1 MIYFD
6 NRQGGNMIDLENS
19 VAIVTGG
26 GRGIG
31 RGIVLALARAGAD
44 IVIADI
50 DLESAERT
58 AKEVTELDRQVLVV
72 ATDVTHADSAAS
84 AVEQSLA
91 RFGKLDILV
100 NNAGVVQ
107 EDVGPAT
114 SEEDFNRCFEV
125 NLKGIWIMASA
136 ASPHFRERQ
145 SGKIVNIASIAGRQ
159 GGAGLAAY
167 SASKAGAISLT
178 QSLAASLGPSNINVN
193 AICPGLLWTDMW
205 RKLEGMFRRDTSP
218 QVVDERAAFDGIIAS
233 NCPLGREQTP
243 DDIGNAVAFLVSDL
257 ARNITGQALNVDGGI
272 EMN

>member
-1 MIYFD
+1 
-6 NRQGGNMIDLENS
+6 MIDLENRI
-19 VAIVTGG
+19 AMVTGG

-58 AKEVTELDRQVLVV
+58 AEEVTELDRQVLVV
-72 ATDVTHADSAAS
+72 ATDVTDAESAAA

-107 EDVGPAT
+107 DGVGPST
-114 SEEDFNRCFEV
+114 SEADFDRCLAV
-125 NLKGIWIMASA
+125 NLKGIWTMSSA
-136 ASPHFRERQ
+136 AIPHFRERQ
-145 SGKIVNIASIAGRQ
+145 AGKIVNIASIAGRH

-178 QSLAASLGPSNINVN
+178 QSLAASLGASNINVN

-218 QVVDERAAFDGIIAS
+218 EIVDERAAFDAFIES
-233 NCPLGREQTP
+233 NCPLKREQTP
-243 DDIGNAVAFLVSDL
+243 EDIGNAVAFLVSDL
-257 ARNITGQALNVDGGI
+257 AKNITGQALNVDGGI